1 MNYIKI
7 FKTCHLSQTKII
19 KTYTLHVLDYF
30 KIIFIFLMIE
40 RWTYDNTSFFLIVYH
55 NSCILVSNNN
65 MYATNQQMKMYF
77 INFFFIQNSLSFVTN
92 PDLFNARNGILIA
105 NVTCNSKLIAMT
117 NHKSSLFF

>member
-1 MNYIKI
+1 
-7 FKTCHLSQTKII
+7 
-19 KTYTLHVLDYF
+19 
-30 KIIFIFLMIE
+30 
-40 RWTYDNTSFFLIVYH
+40 
-55 NSCILVSNNN
+55 